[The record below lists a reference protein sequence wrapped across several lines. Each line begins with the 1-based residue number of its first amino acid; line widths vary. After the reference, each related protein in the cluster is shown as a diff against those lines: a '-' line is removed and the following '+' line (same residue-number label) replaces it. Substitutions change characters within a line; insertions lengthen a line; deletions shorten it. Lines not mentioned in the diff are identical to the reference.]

1 MNIRSHSVVLA
12 LLGLLSLG
20 ISSCSDFLNPQPQ
33 NSLSPDQVFSD
44 AAGASAALI
53 GTYGALASTSYEGI
67 TYLAFAD
74 MTADNLA
81 WTGTFPTWAQVKN
94 RSILPDNVDITN
106 MWAALYAVVNRA
118 NNVILYT
125 PNTANIPDAQKAQII
140 AEAQFLRAV
149 AYFDLT
155 RFWGDVPLVL
165 TPTIG
170 PGPDLSVTRA
180 TQSAVY
186 DQIAMDLTAA
196 EAALPEVNTGRA
208 TKWAATALKARLA
221 LYREKWQDAADLSD
235 QIIASGKFQL
245 LPNYQAVFSTE
256 NSAESIWSIQFEA
269 TGNRS
274 FEAFYMVPGTLGGRG
289 EASPT
294 GSGSTLP
301 DAYEAGD
308 KRKAATISDGTF
320 VSTTGAKY
328 PVGIQVKYT
337 SPAGEDNVHYLR
349 YAEILLT
356 GAEAKAH
363 LGKTDDALTL
373 LNRIRTRAGLTAS
386 TVTGAA
392 LLDAIAKDRRLELA
406 LEGHRW
412 FDLKRTGKAQS
423 VLNITD
429 PNKLLFPIPL
439 REIQNNSNMTQNP
452 GY

>member
-1 MNIRSHSVVLA
+1 MNIRSHTVALF
-12 LLGLLSLG
+12 LLGLLGLG
-20 ISSCSDFLNPQPQ
+20 TSGCSDFLNPQPR

-53 GTYGALASTSYEGI
+53 GTYGALTSANYQGV

-74 MTADNLA
+74 LAADNLA
-81 WTGTFPTWAQVKN
+81 HIGSFPTWAQVKN
-94 RSILPDNVDITN
+94 RSVLPDNADITN
-106 MWAALYAVVNRA
+106 MWARLYEVVNRA
-118 NNVILYT
+118 NNVTFYA
-125 PNTANIPDAQKAQII
+125 PSVANITDTQKTQVI

-155 RFWGDVPLVL
+155 RFWGDIPLVL
-165 TPTIG
+165 TPTTG
-170 PGPDLSVTRA
+170 PGPDLNVARSA
-180 TQSAVY
+180 QSAVY

-196 EAALPEVNTGRA
+196 ESVLPEANTGRA

-221 LYREKWQDAADLSD
+221 LYRENWQDAANFAD
-235 QIIASGKFQL
+235 QVIASNKFQM
-245 LPNYQAVFSTE
+245 LPSYRAIFDTE

-289 EASPT
+289 EVTPVST
-294 GSGSTLP
+294 TLP

-308 KRKAATISDGTF
+308 KRKPATISDGTF
-320 VSTTGAKY
+320 VSATGAKY
-328 PVGIQVKYT
+328 PVGVQVKYT
-337 SPAGEDNVHYLR
+337 SPAGDDNVHYLR
-349 YAEILLT
+349 YAEVLLI

-363 LGKTDDALTL
+363 LGKTDDALAL
-373 LNRIRTRAGLTAS
+373 LNRIRTRAGLPAS
-386 TVTGAA
+386 TATGTA

-429 PNKLLFPIPL
+429 PNKLLFPVPL
-439 REIQNNSNMTQNP
+439 RELQNNPNMTQNP